1 MARCWQPDSG
11 ARVHLATKPDVD
23 LKFPMA
29 ALASS
34 NAFNSSSLPTHF
46 GKSVTEIVETERVVR
61 ALHRARGHG
70 DRAARAARRGEA
82 WLAVELPMG
91 ARLTSASA

>member
-1 MARCWQPDSG
+1 MARWQPDSG

-46 GKSVTEIVETERVVR
+46 GKSVTEIAETERVDITQVR
-61 ALHRARGHG
+61 R
-70 DRAARAARRGEA
+70 
-82 WLAVELPMG
+82 VM
-91 ARLTSASA
+91 RLTPLAPKVVERLVGSPDPVQGVGVIR